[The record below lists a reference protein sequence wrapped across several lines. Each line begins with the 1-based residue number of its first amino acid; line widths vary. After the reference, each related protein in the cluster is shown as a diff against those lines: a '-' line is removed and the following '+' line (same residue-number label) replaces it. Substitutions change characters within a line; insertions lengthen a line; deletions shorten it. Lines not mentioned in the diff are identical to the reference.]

1 VSQTDNPVSPVDTST
16 AELKSSHGGRKPSIH
31 FLGKRSKISKE
42 IKRAPEAVPSITSNS
57 AHQVNSFVQ
66 VQPSSPVAKVIGKD
80 GVDYRTLKG
89 KGLYGRPK
97 ISDFEREAIESGG
110 ATIIY

>member
-1 VSQTDNPVSPVDTST
+1 MSQTDNPVSPVDTST

-42 IKRAPEAVPSITSNS
+42 IKRAPEAVPSITSN
-57 AHQVNSFVQ
+57 QVNSFVQ
-66 VQPSSPVAKVIGKD
+66 VQPSSPVAKVVGKD